1 MKNKNVFI
9 TVAIMI
15 IAFSSIAQ
23 KNGTFTDLRDGKVYK
38 TIETGWQIWMAENL
52 AYKADSGCW
61 AYNNDTSNVAKYGYL
76 YDWRTAKEVCPSGWH
91 LPGDDEW
98 TTLIT
103 FSGGELVA
111 GSKLKEADTTNWHGP
126 DTGATN
132 ETGFTALP
140 GGFRFLKG
148 SYRNI
153 GYYGYWRTAS
163 EYDEATA
170 WIIYMNSDTGG
181 IYKNYNK
188 KTDGFSVR
196 CIKD

>member
-1 MKNKNVFI
+1 MSFINKLFGNTETSSGEKEDKNTFI
-9 TVAIMI
+9 
-15 IAFSSIAQ
+15 
-23 KNGTFTDLRDGKVYK
+23 DPRDGHVYK
-38 TIETGWQIWMAENL
+38 TVKIGSQIIMAENL
-52 AYKADSGCW
+52 AFKTENGCW
-61 AYNNDTSNVAKYGYL
+61 AYDNVSENISKYGYL
-76 YDWRTAKEVCPSGWH
+76 YNWETATKVCPSGWH

-111 GSKLKEADTTNWHGP
+111 GNKLKEADTTNWHGHV
-126 DTGATN
+126 TGATN

-153 GYYGYWRTAS
+153 GYSGYWRSAS

-170 WIIYMNSDTGG
+170 WIIYMNSDTGS